1 MEGHR
6 RGEGARRPMGFAFR
20 EVRYASEG
28 YGSKPN
34 VGRIVMEKQMRA
46 STRIEQGTTVV
57 DVVGQIDLGN
67 SPALRKTL
75 LESLKGTDRLAI
87 NLIAV
92 QYIDSSGIASLLEV
106 LKEARQS
113 KKRLVLFGLTGAVG
127 QVLQL
132 TRLTGVFEIRE
143 NEEQALAA

>member
-1 MEGHR
+1 MESHRSSEGEHR
-6 RGEGARRPMGFAFR
+6 RMEFAFR
-20 EVRYASEG
+20 EDRYASEG
-28 YGSKPN
+28 YGSWPN
-34 VGRIVMEKQMRA
+34 AGRLVVEKQMGTA
-46 STRIEQGTTVV
+46 TRIEKGTTIV
-57 DVVGQIDLGN
+57 DVVGQIDLSN

-75 LESLKGTDRLAI
+75 LDSLKSTDRVAV

-92 QYIDSSGIASLLEV
+92 KYIDSSGIASLLEV

-113 KKRLVLFGLTGAVG
+113 KKRLILFGLTAAVT

>member
-1 MEGHR
+1 VLEAKAWIRAWMWFN
-6 RGEGARRPMGFAFR
+6 GEKLLNAAVPA
-20 EVRYASEG
+20 
-28 YGSKPN
+28 
-34 VGRIVMEKQMRA
+34 GRMDMEKQMGA
-46 STRIEQGTTVV
+46 STRIEKGTTIV

-67 SPALRKTL
+67 SPAFRKTL
-75 LESLKGTDRLAI
+75 LDSLKGADRVAV
-87 NLIAV
+87 NMIAV
-92 QYIDSSGIASLLEV
+92 KYIDSSGIASLLEV

-113 KKRLVLFGLTGAVG
+113 KKGLVLFGLTAAVS